1 MLQTR
6 PLPVP
11 LVGHILSNFNAYA
24 LMFLLSGICSS
35 NYRIHV
41 LQMSPSEKPHI
52 PSLHHMYSACIA
64 FITTDSFPDTFSKNS
79 NSIRKTAGTE
89 ILVNEEEKV

>member
-6 PLPVP
+6 PLPGP

-64 FITTDSFPDTFSKNS
+64 FITTDSSPDTLSKNS
-79 NSIRKTAGTE
+79 NSIRKTAGTQ
-89 ILVNEEEKV
+89 IFVNEEEKV

>member
-6 PLPVP
+6 PLPGP

-64 FITTDSFPDTFSKNS
+64 FITTDSSPDTLSKNS
-79 NSIRKTAGTE
+79 NVSGKQQA
-89 ILVNEEEKV
+89 LKFL